1 MAERKR
7 KRRPRKKKIRAKLKG
22 KVYVG
27 NETVKRDII
36 QNTQIDS
43 LKKQLEKTL
52 QENAVQEKKI
62 DSLKQVVKIR
72 LK

>member
-1 MAERKR
+1 MADRKR

-27 NETVKRDII
+27 DEVERMR
-36 QNTQIDS
+36 QE
-43 LKKQLEKTL
+43 LKKSLEKSME
-52 QENAVQEKKI
+52 QQIKI
-62 DSLKQVVKIR
+62 DSLKHENDSLKQVIKVR